1 MRRAAW
7 RQSAA
12 KRGLL
17 GALGNVENMEGAR
30 RGKSWLLQARKA
42 HDEGETLSA
51 ISALRMAVDAD
62 PDNEEARDL
71 MKVVMDGAS
80 DELGQRYFEQAR
92 AEFEFGE
99 HQLAKASVARALEFS
114 PDRPDVLLVAAK
126 VLLETDVD
134 MHKAYEHAQRAT
146 QADPRNAQAH
156 LVLGK
161 VLLKAGLN
169 TRAKS
174 VLMKAVE
181 LNPKLTEAETILAGL

>member
-1 MRRAAW
+1 
-7 RQSAA
+7 
-12 KRGLL
+12 
-17 GALGNVENMEGAR
+17 MEGAR